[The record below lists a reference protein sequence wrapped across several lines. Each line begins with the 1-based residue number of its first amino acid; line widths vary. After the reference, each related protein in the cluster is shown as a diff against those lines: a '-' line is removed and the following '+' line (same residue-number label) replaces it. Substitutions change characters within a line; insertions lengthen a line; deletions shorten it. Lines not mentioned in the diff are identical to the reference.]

1 LDKEFRSGF
10 AAIIGRPNAGKST
23 LLNNMIGKKI
33 AITSDKPQT
42 TRNRIVGIINNE
54 AWQLVLLDTPGIH
67 KPKDKFGDSMVKTA
81 LNTLNEVDVVYYLI
95 DVSISFGG
103 GDAFVIEKLK
113 MIKTPVFLLLNK
125 IDLLEKVELLKI
137 IDTFRTKMDWKEIIP
152 VSALKGENI
161 NVLLDTTIKYMKPG
175 PRYYPEG
182 MPTDQPERILAAELI
197 REKTIEATRD
207 EVPHSIAVGV
217 ESMEKRN
224 EDLVYISANIYVER
238 ESQKGIVIGK
248 NGERLKHVGRKARTD
263 IEKLL
268 GSKVYLELWVKV
280 KSDWRNKDA
289 MLREFG
295 YNR

>member
-1 LDKEFRSGF
+1 MDKEFRSGF

-95 DVSISFGG
+95 DVSIPFGG

-161 NVLLDTTIKYMKPG
+161 NVLLDTTIKYIKPG
-175 PRYYPEG
+175 PQYYPED

-248 NGERLKHVGRKARTD
+248 NGERLKNVGRKARTD